1 MDNINMIIINS
12 SDYIVE
18 KRSVESWGFIK
29 CLYNIS

>member
-18 KRSVESWGFIK
+18 KGLVEFCGFIK
-29 CLYNIS
+29 CLYNI